1 MSRGYNRVAV
11 LRLIGSSGP
20 IARVQIAE
28 QLGLSPATV
37 TAVTRQLL
45 DHGLIRVADRRPSK
59 GGRPA
64 LLLELVGG
72 AATAFGVKIA
82 PDHLVGVRVDLDGA
96 VLEQFEE
103 PLDVTAA
110 GAIYEIGNVLER
122 WIGASNSKSRLLG
135 LGIGVPGVVD
145 ADQGLVSAP
154 MIGWAELPLARFV
167 QQRLNVPVL
176 VDNDVNTLAVSERL
190 YGRGRHIDDFLT
202 VTLGRGIGLGIIAG
216 GDIYRGYGGGA
227 GEFGHI
233 TAKDNGPPCT
243 CGKNGCLEAFV
254 GDPALVA
261 EAQRRG
267 LIPSHAGVDELRKLA
282 DTGDA
287 SAHEIY
293 GDAAALLGRSVRRSG
308 QRPEP
313 AARVDQRRGNAG
325 LGAHGRSIRTEPA
338 LTSLSTAPGRRRRD
352 RPLGRR
358 EVGRRS
364 CGARA
369 AADLHRPSRRLGPGQ
384 LSQRMG
390 AGRVTRSGGECLTGN
405 RASQV
410 WACDPEDFRRARIVS
425 VPFSSV
431 EVLAS

>member
-72 AATAFGVKIA
+72 AATAFGVKVA
-82 PDHLVGVRVDLDGA
+82 PDHLVGVRVDLDGL

-103 PLDVTAA
+103 PLDVTSA

-122 WIGASNSKSRLLG
+122 WIGSSTSKSRLLG
-135 LGIGVPGVVD
+135 LGVGVPGVVD

-154 MIGWAELPLARFV
+154 MIGWKQLPLGRFV
-167 QQRLNVPVL
+167 QHRLDVPVL

-202 VTLGRGIGLGIIAG
+202 VTLGRGVGLGIIAG
-216 GDIYRGYGGGA
+216 GDIYRGFGGGA

-233 TAKDNGPPCT
+233 TVKKDGPPCN
-243 CGKNGCLEAFV
+243 CGKHGCLEALV

-261 EAQRRG
+261 EAQRRK
-267 LIPSHAGVDELRKLA
+267 LVPKHAGIDQLRKLA
-282 DTGDA
+282 DAGDA

-293 GDAAALLGRSVRRSG
+293 GEAAAILGRVGRRSG

-313 AARVDQRRGNAG
+313 AARLDQRRRHTGV
-325 LGAHGRSIRTEPA
+325 GAHGRSVRTKSALAALPA
-338 LTSLSTAPGRRRRD
+338 ASGRHGRD
-352 RPLGRR
+352 RSLG
-358 EVGRRS
+358 
-364 CGARA
+364 
-369 AADLHRPSRRLGPGQ
+369 
-384 LSQRMG
+384 
-390 AGRVTRSGGECLTGN
+390 
-405 RASQV
+405 
-410 WACDPEDFRRARIVS
+410 
-425 VPFSSV
+425 
-431 EVLAS
+431 

>member
-45 DHGLIRVADRRPSK
+45 DHGLIRVAERRPSK

-110 GAIYEIGNVLER
+110 GAVYEIEKVLKR
-122 WIGASNSKSRLLG
+122 WIGSSNSKSRLLG
-135 LGIGVPGVVD
+135 IGVGVPGVVD

-154 MIGWAELPLARFV
+154 MIGWQQLPLAQFV
-167 QQRLNVPVL
+167 QDRLDVPVL

-216 GDIYRGYGGGA
+216 GDIYRGFGGGA
-227 GEFGHI
+227 GEFGHV
-233 TAKDNGPPCT
+233 TARDDGPLCS
-243 CGKNGCLEAFV
+243 CGKRGCLEAFV

-261 EAQRRG
+261 EAQRRE
-267 LIPSHAGVDELRKLA
+267 LIPGDAGIDRLRKLA
-282 DTGDA
+282 EAGDA
-287 SAHEIY
+287 SAREIF
-293 GDAAALLGRSVRRSG
+293 GDAAAILGRSVADLVNVLSPQLVLISGEGTQAWAHMADRFEVNLRSHLF
-308 QRPEP
+308 PP
-313 AARVDQRRGNAG
+313 LRGVTVEIDPWDDVKWA
-325 LGAHGRSIRTEPA
+325 
-338 LTSLSTAPGRRRRD
+338 
-352 RPLGRR
+352 
-358 EVGRRS
+358 VG
-364 CGARA
+364 A
-369 AADLHRPSRRLGPGQ
+369 AALVLRPTFTPLADDSDQANSVNAWVRAESRVQ
-384 LSQRMG
+384 
-390 AGRVTRSGGECLTGN
+390 E
-405 RASQV
+405 
-410 WACDPEDFRRARIVS
+410 VS
-425 VPFSSV
+425 
-431 EVLAS
+431 A